1 MNIHR
6 KTAALIEPIK
16 TACIN
21 IVKQLKFD
29 RQRRLLER
37 NLSRSASMGV
47 SEKRYCDHDI
57 IVSLTT
63 YGKRIHTVHLAIES
77 IMNQTMKANRII
89 LWLDFSF
96 KNKPLPRTLQLQQK
110 RGLEIRFCKDIKSYK
125 KLIPTLCEF
134 PDDAIITV
142 DDDMIYEI
150 DLLEH
155 LIMAY
160 QLERSYIYCC
170 RHHRMLLDANK
181 KLLSYNLWKHEDPT
195 VNEGNVM
202 NFPTGGEGILYPP
215 HSLDEEVFNESVF
228 MNICPYAD
236 DVWFKAMALKKG
248 TLSKKV
254 RTHDPSGN
262 DSLENLE
269 VQDVGLKRINTE
281 GECLNDMQIAAVFRR
296 YSLYKYLNGC
306 LSDGK

>member
-1 MNIHR
+1 MDIYKKIKLR
-6 KTAALIEPIK
+6 IKRIQTAFTNMEQI
-16 TACIN
+16 
-21 IVKQLKFD
+21 KFD
-29 RQRRLLER
+29 LRKYLLEQ
-37 NLSRSASMGV
+37 NLLQNTLAGISQ
-47 SEKRYCDHDI
+47 ECYCDHSI

-63 YGKRIHTVHLAIES
+63 HKERIHTVHLAIES

-155 LIMAY
+155 LITAY
-160 QLERSYIYCC
+160 QLDRSYIYCC

-202 NFPTGGEGILYPP
+202 NFPTGGAGTLYPP

-248 TLSKKV
+248 ILSKKV
-254 RTHDPSGN
+254 YTHNSNGN
-262 DSLENLE
+262 DFLENKG
-269 VQDVGLKRINTE
+269 VQNIGLKNINT
-281 GECLNDMQIAAVFRR
+281 GKECMNDKQIAAVFCR
-296 YSLYKYLNGC
+296 YNLYKYLN
-306 LSDGK
+306 